1 MNQIKRILAPTDLSV
16 LSQVGVRYA
25 LDLAKALGAEVTVF
39 YVINNDELI
48 RSGGGSIRDEIGA
61 STYNKSKRIVNIVE
75 RYQSALSRFLGTNFA
90 DMIPSVKVREK
101 VEIGIP
107 DKNIVDRAKAEQT
120 DLIVISTH
128 GRTGLS
134 HVLLGSVTEKV
145 VRNAPC
151 PVISVNPQ
159 RDAGLAR
166 KAAATG

>member
-1 MNQIKRILAPTDLSV
+1 MNQIKKILAPTDLSV

-39 YVINNDELI
+39 HVINNDELI
-48 RSGGGSIRDEIGA
+48 RSGGEPKQDEIGA
-61 STYNKSKRIVNIVE
+61 STYRSQRIVNIVE
-75 RYQSALSRFLGTNFA
+75 RYQSALSRFLGTNFG
-90 DMIPSVKVREK
+90 DMIPLVKIREK
-101 VEIGIP
+101 VEIGVP
-107 DKNIVDRAKAEQT
+107 DKNIVDRAKSEET

-159 RDAGLAR
+159 RDAGLAG

>member
-48 RSGGGSIRDEIGA
+48 RSGGGPKQDEVGG
-61 STYNKSKRIVNIVE
+61 STYKSQRIVNIVE